1 MHFSKDDFL
10 VTNGGSEALLF
21 TFMAICDPGDNILIP
36 EPFYT
41 LTNGFGQSINMEVK
55 PITTKVLKMG
65 STFLQKKK

>member
-41 LTNGFGQSINMEVK
+41 
-55 PITTKVLKMG
+55 TTMDLVNLLIWKLN
-65 STFLQKKK
+65 L